1 MPKLKLKR
9 WLAIPISLILL
20 TLFGFTVNS
29 LYHDRLIKERQV
41 ARNEVQIV
49 AKQIESLISDQI
61 YQEQGLEAFV
71 LSSPQ
76 LTMEQLSNYSAQL
89 YRYKQPVFR
98 SIALI
103 KDTTVFFVYPLKGNE
118 GALDVDLSTL
128 SGQRQDVLFVKNQ
141 LKTKLAAP
149 VNLVQGGRGIIIRSP
164 IQVPSADGTLSYF
177 GQVSLVID
185 YDALE
190 NVSGLNSLMKR
201 YNLVIT
207 DVSSAENG
215 EKFIYGNIKAP
226 NANYETLQ
234 ITLPSSTWRIAYYPT
249 LGWQAFDN
257 NLILLTVGGLVFS
270 LLVGF
275 YTWRVFDLQYTLN
288 DTVHE
293 RTLALYQTNEYLEQ
307 TLGEV
312 EEKQAELYLVNDQLE
327 QSLEDLKATQVQLI
341 QSEKFAALGELV
353 AGVAHEINTPLGI
366 GITLATYIQD
376 QHLRLLKQ
384 FETGTLSKSQLSEYL
399 ESLTESLPTM
409 VSSLNRSAEIISS
422 FKNVAGEQSA
432 LELRAVN
439 LHDFLS
445 DVIVNLRPKFKNT
458 THQIQLNCPE
468 DLVLYQY
475 PGAFS
480 HILTNLVVNSLTHG
494 FENQPLGRID
504 VLVYTHQDLGYFVYT
519 DNGRGIDPLL
529 LEKVFDPFYTTKRS
543 EGNTGLGMHIIHNIV
558 TQTLKGKLELE
569 SELGKGIKL
578 SITFPLITSFSSEG

>member
-9 WLAIPISLILL
+9 WLAMPISLILL
-20 TLFGFTVNS
+20 ALFGFTVNS
-29 LYHDRLIKERQV
+29 LYHDRLLSEKQA
-41 ARNEVQIV
+41 ARGEVQAV

-71 LSSPQ
+71 LSSPN
-76 LTMEQLSNYSAQL
+76 LTMDQLSQYSAQL
-89 YRYKQPVFR
+89 YRYKQSVFR

-103 KDTTVFFVYPLKGNE
+103 KDTTVFFVYPLAGNE
-118 GALDVDLSTL
+118 GALTVDLATVP
-128 SGQRQDVLFVKNQ
+128 GQKDDVLFVKNQ

-164 IQVPSADGTLSYF
+164 IQVPEASGQLSYF

-190 NVSGLNSLMKR
+190 TVSGLKELMTR
-201 YNLVIT
+201 YHVIIT
-207 DVSSAENG
+207 DISSPENG
-215 EKFIYGNIKAP
+215 ERFIYGNLKAP
-226 NANYETLQ
+226 SSQFETLQ
-234 ITLPSSTWRIAYYPT
+234 IKLPSSTWRVAYYPKI
-249 LGWQAFDN
+249 GWQAFGS
-257 NLILLTVGGLVFS
+257 NLLLLGTGGLIFS
-270 LLVGF
+270 ILVGF
-275 YTWRVFDLQYTLN
+275 YTWRVFDLQYSLN

-327 QSLEDLKATQVQLI
+327 QSLEELKATQGQLI

-376 QHLRLLKQ
+376 QHIKLLKQ
-384 FETGTLSKSQLSEYL
+384 FESGALSKAQLAEYL
-399 ESLTESLPTM
+399 ESLSESLPTM

-432 LELRAVN
+432 LEIRPVN

-445 DVIVNLRPKFKNT
+445 DVIVNLKPKFKNT
-458 THQIQLNCPE
+458 AHQIMLNCPE
-468 DLVLYQY
+468 NLVLYQY

-494 FENQPLGRID
+494 FENQTQGKIEI
-504 VLVYTHQDLGYFVYT
+504 LVYTDQGLGYFIYS
-519 DNGRGIDPLL
+519 DNGRGIDSLL
-529 LEKVFDPFYTTKRS
+529 LDKVFDPFYTTKRS

-558 TQTLKGKLELE
+558 TQTLKGRLELT
-569 SELGKGIKL
+569 SEVGKGINL
-578 SITFPLITSFSSEG
+578 TICFPLITSITEV